1 MELQLDFLR
10 DLPLLVKALIMGIVE
25 GLTEFLPV
33 SSTGHLILFGALLG
47 FDDARAKVFDLA
59 IQAGAMV
66 AVMWNYRDRFIGIAV
81 REFPVALGKLPS
93 ALRGGQDFRR
103 WWVDPRWRLSRH
115 LLIAFIPAAMLG
127 LAFGGAIKS
136 LLFFPV
142 PVAIVLI
149 LGGFVIFAVERW
161 CRDHPERVRIHDC
174 ADLTNGDALKLGIA
188 QAVALI
194 PGTSRSGATIIGGMM
209 LGLSR
214 KTATEFSFFL
224 AVPTLIAA
232 GAYDLLR
239 NRDLFQ
245 LTDLPMFGVGL
256 LSAYITALLVIR
268 WLIRWVS
275 QHSFNSFAIYRIFA
289 GVFVLSTIYI
299 F

>member
-1 MELQLDFLR
+1 
-10 DLPLLVKALIMGIVE
+10 
-25 GLTEFLPV
+25 
-33 SSTGHLILFGALLG
+33 
-47 FDDARAKVFDLA
+47 
-59 IQAGAMV
+59 MV
-66 AVMWNYRDRFIGIAV
+66 AVIWNYRDRFIGIAV
-81 REFPVALGKLPS
+81 RELPAAFGKLPS
-93 ALRGGQDFRR
+93 ALQGRQGLRQ
-103 WWVDPRWRLSRH
+103 WWADPRWQLSRH
-115 LLIAFIPAAMLG
+115 LLIAFIPAAVLG
-127 LAFGGAIKS
+127 LALGGAIKR

-149 LGGFVIFAVERW
+149 LGGLVIFAVERW
-161 CRDHPERVRIHDC
+161 CRDHPDRVRVHDC
-174 ADLTNGDALKLGIA
+174 AELTNWDALKLGLA

-209 LGLSR
+209 FGLSR

-245 LTDLPMFGVGL
+245 LADLPMFAIGL

-275 QHSFNSFAIYRIFA
+275 QHSFNSFAVYRICA
-289 GVFVLSTIYI
+289 GIFVLTAVYI

>member
-1 MELQLDFLR
+1 
-10 DLPLLVKALIMGIVE
+10 
-25 GLTEFLPV
+25 
-33 SSTGHLILFGALLG
+33 
-47 FDDARAKVFDLA
+47 
-59 IQAGAMV
+59 
-66 AVMWNYRDRFIGIAV
+66 
-81 REFPVALGKLPS
+81 
-93 ALRGGQDFRR
+93 
-103 WWVDPRWRLSRH
+103 
-115 LLIAFIPAAMLG
+115 
-127 LAFGGAIKS
+127 LAFGGAIKR

-149 LGGFVIFAVERW
+149 LGGLIIFVVEHW
-161 CRDHPERVRIHDC
+161 CRNHPDRIRVQDC
-174 ADLTNGDALKLGIA
+174 TDLNNWDALKLGLA

-194 PGTSRSGATIIGGMM
+194 PGTSRSGATIIGGM
-209 LGLSR
+209 LFGLSR

-239 NRDLFQ
+239 NRDLLQ
-245 LTDLPMFGVGL
+245 LADLPMFAIGL

-275 QHSFNSFAIYRIFA
+275 QHSFNSFAIYRICA
-289 GVFVLSTIYI
+289 GVFVLAAVYI

>member
-1 MELQLDFLR
+1 
-10 DLPLLVKALIMGIVE
+10 
-25 GLTEFLPV
+25 
-33 SSTGHLILFGALLG
+33 LG

-66 AVMWNYRDRFIGIAV
+66 AVIWNFRDRFIGIAV
-81 REFPVALGKLPS
+81 RELPAAFGKLPS
-93 ALRGGQDFRR
+93 TLQGRQGLRQ
-103 WWVDPRWRLSRH
+103 WWADPGWQLSRH
-115 LLIAFIPAAMLG
+115 LLIAFIPAAILG
-127 LAFGGAIKS
+127 LAFGGAIKR
-136 LLFFPV
+136 LLFFPM

-149 LGGFVIFAVERW
+149 LGGLVIFAVERW
-161 CRDHPERVRIHDC
+161 CRDHPDRVRIHDC
-174 ADLTNGDALKLGIA
+174 AELTNWDALKLGLA
-188 QAVALI
+188 QAVALS

-209 LGLSR
+209 FGLSR

-239 NRDLFQ
+239 NRDLLQ
-245 LTDLPMFGVGL
+245 LADLPMFATGL

-275 QHSFNSFAIYRIFA
+275 QHSFNSFAVYRICA
-289 GVFVLSTIYI
+289 GIFVLMAVYI

>member
-1 MELQLDFLR
+1 MELELDFLR

-59 IQAGAMV
+59 IQTGAMV

-81 REFPVALGKLPS
+81 RELPAAFGKLPS
-93 ALRGGQDFRR
+93 AFRGGRDLQQ
-103 WWVDPRWRLSRH
+103 WWADPQWQLSRH
-115 LLIAFIPAAMLG
+115 LLIAFIPAALLG
-127 LAFGGAIKS
+127 LALGGEIKR

-142 PVAIVLI
+142 PVAVVLI
-149 LGGFVIFAVERW
+149 AGGFVIVAVERW
-161 CRDHPERVRIHDC
+161 CRDHPDRIRIHDC
-174 ADLTNGDALKLGIA
+174 ADLTNWDALKLGLA

-209 LGLSR
+209 FGLSR

-232 GAYDLLR
+232 GGYDLLR
-239 NRDLFQ
+239 NRDLLQ
-245 LTDLPMFGVGL
+245 LADVPMFVVGL

-275 QHSFNSFAIYRIFA
+275 QHSFNSFAIYRICA
-289 GVFVLSTIYI
+289 GIFVLAAVYI